1 MSDAAR
7 RLLRAS
13 FTHSR
18 IKRASRL
25 RSTKKTGFRVNRAR
39 LWTRRGGRGTAEL
52 GARTCMTFSSSSL
65 VTFWMVPAAR
75 AVRVTAEARRARCTR
90 RGAAAMALL
99 DPSVEAARAAGA
111 AAQRGAETANMAWR
125 GGPLYKRKAGGSR
138 GGASR
143 CGGRA
148 RKVWRGDTGAP
159 RDENPSRRSV
169 ALVKALNTCLGL
181 SGSLFSSQHA
191 SPSIARLGEPFRW
204 RATFVEPRV
213 LHIYSCRRT
222 APAHSVERSTRRADP
237 AREVRGDH
245 SASDPFRGPSRE
257 RVRTSRGTTRVTHS
271 LR

>member
-7 RLLRAS
+7 RLRRAS
-13 FTHSR
+13 LTHSR

-39 LWTRRGGRGTAEL
+39 ETQTRRGGPGSAEL

-148 RKVWRGDTGAP
+148 RKVWRGGHGAP

-169 ALVKALNTCLGL
+169 ALVKAPNTCLGL
-181 SGSLFSSQHA
+181 SGSLFSSQHCVTIDRSLA
-191 SPSIARLGEPFRW
+191 SHFAGGPRLFRHV
-204 RATFVEPRV
+204 F
-213 LHIYSCRRT
+213 YSCRYRER

-245 SASDPFRGPSRE
+245 SASDPFHGPSRE